1 MAVVVISGIALVVP
15 GNRLGEIV
23 EYSICKVAHYG
34 DDSVCKLSNDVKE
47 AAPANRWEKL
57 KNKPVKNVGD
67 SYASGEGS
75 GKEGKD
81 YSPDS
86 NYNGYVLKMDGTRQA
101 VTRTVECDNVFLRR
115 VNCKLIS
122 ETRIDGTP
130 NLGIV
135 ESKGRAVNG
144 RFLYEVEGFEFG
156 RNRCH
161 RGVNAGDFLSEWLG
175 SSYTDV
181 SCSGA
186 VTADLR
192 DGSELKYTHQGA
204 QIDPNDE
211 LNDEYGL
218 VTMSIGGNDVNFAG
232 ILKNCATGNCKDD
245 TNGISGDDL
254 DKILAG
260 GKIPGTG
267 KILKETLVEQYIAQA
282 NTTKNATIA
291 VAGYPRFFDDVD
303 KSYTTWVAI
312 QKIDINPEEKKWM
325 NAKVDAMNEIIK
337 AAASE
342 AQQKIDK
349 NARSDADIVYVDLTN
364 EFTGKGVDSSDSYI
378 NDIYG
383 FDGSGWGAGNQDDVI
398 AANNGS
404 FHPNED
410 GQRARARAIR
420 STLESLPAN

>member
-1 MAVVVISGIALVVP
+1 MNDLTTWFESVLRGLSRAHSRGASNLAYAGGFVVAVVAISAIALVVP

-34 DDSVCKLSNDVKE
+34 DDSACKLSNDVKE

-86 NYNGYVLKMDGTRQA
+86 NYNGYVLKMDGTRQML
-101 VTRTVECDNVFLRR
+101 TKTYECDINRS
-115 VNCKLIS
+115 NCKLIS
-122 ETRIDGTP
+122 EVPYNGKPVNYGFT
-130 NLGIV
+130 
-135 ESKGRAVNG
+135 SKGRSANG
-144 RFLYEVEGFEFG
+144 KYLYELEGFETG

-192 DGSELKYTHQGA
+192 DDSELKYTHQGA
-204 QIDPNDE
+204 QIDLNDE

-232 ILKNCATGNCKDD
+232 ILKNCATENCKDD

-267 KILKETLVEQYIAQA
+267 KTLKETLVEQYIAQA
-282 NTTKNATIA
+282 NATKNATIA
-291 VAGYPRFFDDVD
+291 VTGYPRFFDDVD

-349 NARSDADIVYVDLTN
+349 NARSDADIVYFDLTN
-364 EFTGKGVDSSDSYI
+364 EFAGKGVDSSDSYI

-383 FDGSGWGAGNQDDVI
+383 FDGSGWGGW
-398 AANNGS
+398 
-404 FHPNED
+404 
-410 GQRARARAIR
+410 
-420 STLESLPAN
+420 